1 MTIEDVLDEVR
12 RIAPELRARA
22 GEVEQLGR
30 LTDDHAALL
39 KRAGVV
45 RLLQPARWG
54 GFEAA
59 PDSLFRAVA
68 EVARHCGASG
78 WVCGIIGVHPW
89 ELALY
94 DERAQEEVWGDDPD
108 CWISST
114 YMPTGTL
121 TAVDGG
127 YRLRGRWSFSSGCDL
142 AEWMF
147 LGALLANAEDASAPP
162 TYFHVLLPRADYAI
176 VDDTWN
182 VVGLAGTGSKDIVVD
197 DVFVPDYRAV
207 TDHSIVNGAAP
218 GHATASRLY
227 HMPWSAI
234 FPNAITSAMIGTAEQ
249 ALSAAIEYQ
258 RSRFS
263 LALGTKVAKAEH
275 TMSVIGEAA
284 ADIDASR
291 ASMLANLDE
300 MWQLVQQGDDVP
312 FDTRVRSRAA
322 QVRNGW
328 RATRA
333 VDELFDLCGGGALRL
348 DTVLQRAWRDL
359 HAGLHHV
366 INVPDRSFQ
375 SYASTLMGFGAR
387 ESMV

>member
-1 MTIEDVLDEVR
+1 MSLDEVLDEVR
-12 RIAPELRARA
+12 RIAPELRERA

-45 RLLQPARWG
+45 RLLQPERWG

-59 PDSLFRAVA
+59 PDALFRAVA
-68 EVARHCGASG
+68 EVARHCSASG

-94 DERAQEEVWGDDPD
+94 DERAQAEVWGDDPD
-108 CWISST
+108 CWVSST

-121 TAVDGG
+121 TPVDGG

-147 LGALLANAEDASAPP
+147 LGALLPDPDDPTAPP
-162 TYFHVLLPRADYAI
+162 TYFHVLLPRADYVI
-176 VDDTWN
+176 VDGTWN
-182 VVGLAGTGSKDIVVD
+182 VVGLAGTGSKDITVD

-207 TDHSIVNGAAP
+207 TDSSIINGRAP
-218 GHATASRLY
+218 GHAAASRLY

-263 LALGTKVAKAEH
+263 LALGTTVAKADH
-275 TMSVIGEAA
+275 TMSVIGQAA

-291 ASMLANLDE
+291 VSMLANLDE
-300 MWQLVQQGDDVP
+300 MWCVVREGGTVP
-312 FDTRVRSRAA
+312 FEVRVRARAA

-333 VDELFDLCGGGALRL
+333 VDELFDLCGGGSLRV

-375 SYASTLMGFGAR
+375 SYSSVLMGFGAR
-387 ESMV
+387 ETMV